1 MEQYTSKQAYESTLA
16 KRALLPEGFCCSTSS
31 LTFFPREKPVKT
43 PLRMNLSLILADRDI
58 TLFGAVYTQN
68 RFPGAPVIIGKKRL
82 AQPSVR
88 GILINN
94 KISNVCAKTGVADA
108 EELLGHLGRIL
119 GIPGTSFIPSSTGII
134 GWCLPVEEMKKALP
148 GLVDSLDGSILDVAK
163 AIMTTDSFPKVR
175 SAAVGQGRIT
185 AIAKG
190 AGMIEPNMA
199 TMLVF
204 ILTDIEIPR
213 DTLRQYLADAAGVS
227 FNTISVDGDQSTSD
241 TAIILS
247 SAKKPCTSRD
257 AFKDTLVTV
266 CKDLAEDIV
275 RNGEGTSHVIK
286 VRVKGECD
294 SKTGTG
300 IGKAIVNSPLVKSA
314 IFGNDPNV
322 GRIISA
328 IGDFLGNHQV
338 DLDIKPMIIKMGET
352 EIFSHGAF
360 MLSPVKEE
368 QLFQYLKQAQLNP
381 GEKGY
386 PLHEN
391 SVEIEVILGQ
401 GEKCYTV
408 IGSDLTYEYVRENA
422 DYRS

>member
-16 KRALLPEGFCCSTSS
+16 KRALLPEGFRCSTSS
-31 LTFFPREKPVKT
+31 LTFFPKEKPVKT
-43 PLRMNLSLILADRDI
+43 PLHMNLSLILADRDI
-58 TLFGAVYTQN
+58 TSFGAVYTQN

-82 AQPSVR
+82 
-88 GILINN
+88 INN
-94 KISNVCAKTGVADA
+94 KISNVCVKTGVADA

-119 GIPGTSFIPSSTGII
+119 GISGTSFIPSSTGII

-148 GLVDSLDGSILDVAK
+148 ELVDNLDGSILDVAK

-175 SAAVGQGRIT
+175 SVAVGEGRIT

-204 ILTDIEIPR
+204 ILTDMEIPR
-213 DTLRQYLADAAGVS
+213 NTLQKYLADATEVS

-247 SAKKPCTSRD
+247 SAIKPCTSLD
-257 AFKDTLVTV
+257 TFKKALITV
-266 CKDLAEDIV
+266 CKDLSEDIV

-294 SKTGTG
+294 KKTGPG
-300 IGKAIVNSPLVKSA
+300 IGKAIVNSPLVKTA

-328 IGDFLGNHQV
+328 IGDFLGNHQINI
-338 DLDIKPMIIKMGET
+338 DTKTMMIRMGET
-352 EIFSHGAF
+352 EIFAHGAF
-360 MLSPVKEE
+360 MLSPEKED
-368 QLFQYLKQAQLNP
+368 QLFRYLKQAQLNP

-391 SVEIEVILGQ
+391 SVEIGVILGQ